1 MKKLEKILVA
11 IILLSSAIAMGVMMI
26 SKSDDQNKNIVITVD
41 NKVIEKI
48 SLNKANETSLYDFNF
63 DSDIGSIETRNG
75 RVRMLEMSKEICPKS
90 ICSETGWID
99 NSYKSIVCLPNKIV
113 VTIESEGQE
122 NEVDMVARESHGTFH
137 LG

>member
-1 MKKLEKILVA
+1 MKKFEKILVA
-11 IILLSSAIAMGVMMI
+11 IILLLSAIAMVVMMI
-26 SKSDDQNKNIVITVD
+26 SKSDDQNKNIIITVD

-48 SLNKANETSLYDFNF
+48 SLNNLNESSLYDFNF
-63 DSDIGSIETRNG
+63 DNYIGSIETRNG

-113 VTIESEGQE
+113 VTIESDSQG
-122 NEVDMVARESHGTFH
+122 NEVDMVARELPRIFR

>member
-26 SKSDDQNKNIVITVD
+26 SKSDDQKNIVITVD

-48 SLNKANETSLYDFNF
+48 SLNNESESNLYDFNF

-99 NSYKSIVCLPNKIV
+99 NSYRSIVCLPNKIV
-113 VTIESEGQE
+113 VTIELDSQE
-122 NEVDMVARESHGTFH
+122 NEVDMVARESQGKYR